1 MTTETNAERIQLI
14 KETIGE
20 MKERE
25 RKHNPLFYRDPAIME
40 LYNDMDFLVEQ
51 AERARE
57 LEESIKGFAVAVEV
71 YSEMPAEEAMKKLTD
86 LFEEDGE

>member
-1 MTTETNAERIQLI
+1 MRILTTETNAERIQDI
-14 KETIGE
+14 KETIQMME
-20 MKERE
+20 EDEKKR
-25 RKHNPLFYRDPAIME
+25 NPSYFTDFYKDIH
-40 LYNDMDFLVEQ
+40 FLIEQ
-51 AERARE
+51 AERVQE